1 MAGKK
6 IQAQLTPEEELQQAL
21 VPEAEQPYKVP
32 ANWCWTKLGSISLIK
47 GGKRLPPGKKL
58 NDIKTGYPYIR
69 VTDFDSNSVDVNNIK
84 YIDEETY
91 KILDN
96 YKISINDIYISIA
109 GSIGKVGIIPEI
121 LNGAILTENAAK
133 ITNIILQNQIYLL
146 YILCSEF
153 CQNQMKES
161 AIATT
166 QSKLAL
172 FRIANIKLPL
182 PPLAEQ
188 QRIVERI
195 ETLFAKLDEA
205 KEKLQNTLDTF
216 ETRKA
221 AILHKAF
228 TGELTANWRK
238 QHGLTMDSWEE
249 KKLLD
254 TCMLKSGNTIPS
266 DAELE
271 RIENNAIPYLKVS
284 DMNLP
289 NNLIKITTSSKFA
302 FPINIAHLIPFG
314 STIFP
319 KRGGAILTN
328 KKRFVSVEN
337 ILVDLNIMA
346 IIPNNKIL
354 VNWYCY
360 YWMQL
365 IDLKTLNNG
374 SNIPQIN
381 NKDMAK
387 LNIWLPSLIEQTEI
401 VRIIDNLLAKEQQ
414 AHSVVQNALAK
425 IDLIKKSI
433 LARAFRGQLATNNP
447 ADEPAVKLLER
458 VL

>member
-6 IQAQLTPEEELQQAL
+6 TQAQLTPEEKLQQAL

-32 ANWCWTKLGSISLIK
+32 ANWCWTYVKYVSEVVT
-47 GGKRLPPGKKL
+47 GGTPSKKHTEYYSGNFPFFKPADLDAERYVYDASEYLSEEGKKVSK
-58 NDIKTGYPYIR
+58 IIP
-69 VTDFDSNSVDVNNIK
+69 K
-84 YIDEETY
+84 YSTAVCCI
-91 KILDN
+91 
-96 YKISINDIYISIA
+96 
-109 GSIGKVGIIPEI
+109 GSIGKSGYLEVEG
-121 LNGAILTENAAK
+121 T
-133 ITNIILQNQIYLL
+133 TNQQI
-146 YILCSEF
+146 
-153 CQNQMKES
+153 NS
-161 AIATT
+161 AIPKFNSLYLYYFIKSEYFIEQLWRKASATT
-166 QSKLAL
+166 ISIVNKSKMEDCV
-172 FRIANIKLPL
+172 FPL
-182 PPLAEQ
+182 PPLTEQ

-195 ETLFAKLDEA
+195 ESLFTKLDEA
-205 KEKLQNTLDTF
+205 KEKLQNVLDDF

-228 TGELTANWRK
+228 TGELTVNWRK
-238 QHGLTMDSWEE
+238 QHGISMDSWEE

>member
-6 IQAQLTPEEELQQAL
+6 TQAQLTPEEKLQQAL

-32 ANWCWTKLGSISLIK
+32 ANWCWTYVKYVSEVVT
-47 GGKRLPPGKKL
+47 GGTPSKKHTEYYSGNFPFFKPADLDAERYVYDASEYLSEEGKKVSR
-58 NDIKTGYPYIR
+58 IIP
-69 VTDFDSNSVDVNNIK
+69 K
-84 YIDEETY
+84 YSTAVCCI
-91 KILDN
+91 
-96 YKISINDIYISIA
+96 
-109 GSIGKVGIIPEI
+109 GSIGKSGYLEVEG
-121 LNGAILTENAAK
+121 T
-133 ITNIILQNQIYLL
+133 TNQQI
-146 YILCSEF
+146 
-153 CQNQMKES
+153 NS
-161 AIATT
+161 AIPKFNSLYLYYFIKSEYFIEQLWRKASATT
-166 QSKLAL
+166 ISIVNKSKMEDCV
-172 FRIANIKLPL
+172 FPL
-182 PPLAEQ
+182 PPLTEQ

-195 ETLFAKLDEA
+195 ESLFTKLDEA
-205 KEKLQNTLDTF
+205 KEKLQNVLDDF

-228 TGELTANWRK
+228 TGELTVNWRK
-238 QHGLTMDSWEE
+238 QHGISMDSWEE

>member
-1 MAGKK
+1 MAGRKK
-6 IQAQLTPEEELQQAL
+6 QPELTAEEKLQQAL

-32 ANWCWTKLGSISLIK
+32 DNWCWTYWGNCGEFIAGNAFKKDYQGFQNYHIPFYKVGSLKYSDDNGILYDNSNTI
-47 GGKRLPPGKKL
+47 
-58 NDIKTGYPYIR
+58 NDEIL
-69 VTDFDSNSVDVNNIK
+69 
-84 YIDEETY
+84 
-91 KILDN
+91 KILKATLIPVN
-96 YKISINDIYISIA
+96 SIIFAKIGEAIRLNRRSINNKACCIDNNLMAFVS
-109 GSIGKVGIIPEI
+109 KVGFWKYFYFWS
-121 LNGAILTENAAK
+121 LQLDLYDY
-133 ITNIILQNQIYLL
+133 TN
-146 YILCSEF
+146 
-153 CQNQMKES
+153 
-161 AIATT
+161 ATT
-166 QSKLAL
+166 VPAIRKSDLEG
-172 FRIANIKLPL
+172 IEMPL

-205 KEKLQNTLDTF
+205 KEKLQNTIDTF

-271 RIENNAIPYLKVS
+271 RIENNAVPYLKVS

-414 AHSVVQNALAK
+414 AHSVAQNALVQ

-447 ADEPAVKLLER
+447 ADEPAIELLKR
-458 VL
+458 ML

>member
-6 IQAQLTPEEELQQAL
+6 KQAQLTPEEKLQQAL
-21 VPEAEQPYKVP
+21 VPEDEQPYKVP
-32 ANWCWTKLGSISLIK
+32 ANWCWTYVKYVSEVVTGGTPSKKHTEYYGGNFPFFKPVDLNSGRHVYNASEYLSEAGKNISCMI
-47 GGKRLPPGKKL
+47 P
-58 NDIKTGYPYIR
+58 
-69 VTDFDSNSVDVNNIK
+69 K
-84 YIDEETY
+84 YSTLVCCI
-91 KILDN
+91 
-96 YKISINDIYISIA
+96 
-109 GSIGKVGIIPEI
+109 GSIGKSGYLEI
-121 LNGAILTENAAK
+121 DGT
-133 ITNIILQNQIYLL
+133 TNQQI
-146 YILCSEF
+146 
-153 CQNQMKES
+153 NS
-161 AIATT
+161 AIPKFDSLYLYYFINTNYFIIQLLQKASATT
-166 QSKLAL
+166 ISIVNKTKMENC
-172 FRIANIKLPL
+172 FFPL

-195 ETLFAKLDEA
+195 ESLFAKLDEA
-205 KEKLQNTLDTF
+205 KENLQNVLDGF

-271 RIENNAIPYLKVS
+271 RVENNAIPYLKVS

>member
-6 IQAQLTPEEELQQAL
+6 TQAQLTPEEKLQQAL

-32 ANWCWTKLGSISLIK
+32 ANWCWTYVKYVSEVVT
-47 GGKRLPPGKKL
+47 GGTPSKKHTEYYSGNFPFFKPADLDAERYVYDASEYLSEEGKKVSR
-58 NDIKTGYPYIR
+58 IIP
-69 VTDFDSNSVDVNNIK
+69 K
-84 YIDEETY
+84 YSTAVCCI
-91 KILDN
+91 
-96 YKISINDIYISIA
+96 
-109 GSIGKVGIIPEI
+109 GSIGKSGYLEVEG
-121 LNGAILTENAAK
+121 T
-133 ITNIILQNQIYLL
+133 TNQQI
-146 YILCSEF
+146 
-153 CQNQMKES
+153 NS
-161 AIATT
+161 AIPKFNSLYLYYFIKSEYFIEQLWRKASATT
-166 QSKLAL
+166 ISIVNKSKMEDCV
-172 FRIANIKLPL
+172 FPL
-182 PPLAEQ
+182 PPLTEQ

-195 ETLFAKLDEA
+195 ESLFTKLDEG
-205 KEKLQNTLDTF
+205 KENLQNVLDDF

-447 ADEPAVKLLER
+447 ADEPALKLLER